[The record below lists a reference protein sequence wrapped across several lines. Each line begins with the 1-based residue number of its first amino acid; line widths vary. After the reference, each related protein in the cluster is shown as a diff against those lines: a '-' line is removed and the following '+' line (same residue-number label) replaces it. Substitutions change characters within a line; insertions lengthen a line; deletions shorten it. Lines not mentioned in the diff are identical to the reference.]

1 MRLALT
7 VISCVCLL
15 FSYLE
20 CNGQTL
26 SYVDNEVT
34 LRKTWITIGY
44 DTIRMIPNYVV
55 EKLTPDMLVGDAKR
69 SKFYADNTIM
79 NGVTPS
85 DYTGS
90 GYDRGHLAPAANYK
104 FSQKATDETFV
115 ITNMCPQTPELNRR
129 SWLALEDYIRDLVE
143 FHDTLVVLTGTY
155 GDAGKIK
162 SKVTITIPEK
172 VWKVAIGKR
181 DNEVLTIIGWIYFN
195 DKSRQSVE
203 NTKVSLDDIEQLI
216 NRDIQVGLSESE
228 ENTIKIKRR

>member
-1 MRLALT
+1 MRLILP
-7 VISCVCLL
+7 IIGYVCLL
-15 FSYLE
+15 LSYIE
-20 CNGQTL
+20 CDGQTL
-26 SYVDNEVT
+26 SYVDNEVI

-44 DTIRMIPNYVV
+44 DTMGMIPNYVV
-55 EKLTPDMLVGDAKR
+55 EKLTPDMIVGDAKR
-69 SKFYADNTIM
+69 SKFYADSTIR

-115 ITNMCPQTPELNRR
+115 MTNMCPQTPELNRR
-129 SWLALEDYIRDLVE
+129 SWLALEDYIRDLVG

-162 SKVTITIPEK
+162 NKVTIPEK
-172 VWKVAIGKR
+172 VWKIAVGKR
-181 DNEVLTIIGWIYFN
+181 DNEVLTIIGWIYLN
-195 DKSRQSVE
+195 GKSRQSVE
-203 NTKVSLDDIEQLI
+203 NTAVSIDDIEQLI

>member
-1 MRLALT
+1 MRLILP
-7 VISCVCLL
+7 IIGYVCLL
-15 FSYLE
+15 LSYIE

-26 SYVDNEVT
+26 SYVDNEVI

-55 EKLTPDMLVGDAKR
+55 EKLTSDMLIGDAKR
-69 SKFYADNTIM
+69 SKFYADTI
-79 NGVTPS
+79 NNAVTPS
-85 DYTGS
+85 DYNGS

-115 ITNMCPQTPELNRR
+115 MTNMCPQTPELNRR
-129 SWLALEDYIRDLVE
+129 NWLALEDYVRDLVE

-162 SKVTITIPEK
+162 NKVTIPDK
-172 VWKVAIGKR
+172 MWKVAVGKR
-181 DNEVLTIIGWIYFN
+181 DNGVLTIIGWIYLN
-195 DKSRQSVE
+195 NKSRQSIN
-203 NTKVSLDDIEQLI
+203 NTVVSIDDIEQLI

-228 ENTIKIKRR
+228 ESTIKIR

>member
-1 MRLALT
+1 MRLILPIIAY
-7 VISCVCLL
+7 VCLL
-15 FSYLE
+15 FSSIE
-20 CNGQTL
+20 GNGQTL

-44 DTIRMIPNYVV
+44 DTVRMIPNYVV

-69 SKFYADNTIM
+69 SKFYADTI
-79 NGVTPS
+79 NNAVTPS

-115 ITNMCPQTPELNRR
+115 MTNMCPQTPELNRR
-129 SWLALEDYIRDLVE
+129 SWLALEDYIRDLVG

-162 SKVTITIPEK
+162 NKVTIPEK
-172 VWKVAIGKR
+172 VWKIAVGKR
-181 DNEVLTIIGWIYFN
+181 DNEVLTIIGWIYIN
-195 DKSRQSVE
+195 GKSRQSIE
-203 NTKVSLDDIEQLI
+203 NTTVSIDDIEQLI
-216 NRDIQVGLSESE
+216 NRDIQVGLSDQEES
-228 ENTIKIKRR
+228 TIKLKRK

>member
-1 MRLALT
+1 MRLVLT
-7 VISCVCLL
+7 IITYVCLL
-15 FSYLE
+15 LSYLE

-26 SYVDNEVT
+26 SYVDNEVI

-55 EKLTPDMLVGDAKR
+55 EKLTPDMIIGDAKR
-69 SKFYADNTIM
+69 SKFYADTTIK

-115 ITNMCPQTPELNRR
+115 MTNMCPQTPELNRR
-129 SWLALEDYIRDLVE
+129 SWLALEDYIRDLVG

-155 GDAGKIK
+155 GDNGKIK
-162 SKVTITIPEK
+162 NKVTIPEK
-172 VWKVAIGKR
+172 MWKIAIGKR
-181 DNEVLTIIGWIYFN
+181 DNEVLTIIGWIYIN
-195 DKSRQSVE
+195 DKSRQFVE
-203 NTKVSLDDIEQLI
+203 NTKVSIDDIEQLI
-216 NRDIQVGLSESE
+216 NRDMQVGLSDQE